1 MKLKLPPIT
10 SMLEEKTIDD
20 LSIDTR
26 VRMVIKIGLLGTL
39 AWDYTETV
47 LDIARQ
53 MKIKDMVKVSRAIQQ
68 VKREHDIFRRKSIKD
83 DDSEFLGGLTDLFE
97 QINQK
102 AFTRLCGGLDVEIG
116 KMADLNAEYV
126 YLVKAVQMVMTV
138 LDAMKL
144 YDADCRAWIVSE
156 GVKDHTFIPHHFDQ
170 LARLIPLYA
179 GDCYDPKSAS
189 RKITA
194 RILYNEVKNIELYDG
209 KGNKV

>member
-26 VRMVIKIGLLGTL
+26 VRMVIKISLLGTL
-39 AWDYTETV
+39 AWDYTDTV
-47 LDIARQ
+47 LEIASQ
-53 MKIKDMVKVSRAIQQ
+53 MKIKDTVKVSRAIKE
-68 VKREHDIFRRKSIKD
+68 VKREHDIFRSKSLKE
-83 DDSEFLGGLTDLFE
+83 DDSEFLGGLTELFE

-102 AFTRLCGGLDVEIG
+102 AFSRLCSGLDVEIG
-116 KMADLNAEYV
+116 KIANLNAESV

-138 LDAMKL
+138 LDAMRL

-156 GVKDHTFIPHHFDQ
+156 GVKDHTFIPHHFDR

-179 GDCYDPKSAS
+179 GDCYDPKSES
-189 RKITA
+189 RRITA
-194 RILYNEVKNIELYDG
+194 RILYNETKLIELYGDDG
-209 KGNKV
+209 KRV